1 MKNFSTCSKINKCK
15 QKIPI
20 EINKVKMKNK
30 TQNNSL
36 IL

>member
-1 MKNFSTCSKINKCK
+1 M
-15 QKIPI
+15 
-20 EINKVKMKNK
+20 